1 MGSGPIDVGNVQT
14 FSGYTFDEML
24 QKMIDA
30 GFNSGG
36 GSSSITSN
44 WPVKSE
50 LTLGNNIVWA
60 GNRWIVAHVTNTEAY
75 LVLESVTGQSGTF
88 NGGMF
93 GGSGIQAKCTDFLA
107 KFTQEQTSVL
117 KSVVADETA
126 GLVFC
131 PTRAQYNGG
140 FSWFTSNERRKVGA
154 EYWTSTWDRGGSND
168 GTWSVTSTGNL
179 SKHTIGNA
187 TSDSADFRPAVC
199 VDLTLY
205 DK

>member
-14 FSGYTFDEML
+14 LSGYTFDEML

-60 GNRWIVAHVTNTEAY
+60 GNRWIVAHVTDTEAY

-93 GGSGIQAKCTDFLA
+93 GGSGIQEKCNSFLT

-117 KSVVADETA
+117 KSVVADQTA

-154 EYWTSTWDRGGSND
+154 EYWTSTYAYDD
-168 GTWSVTSTGNL
+168 YACTWSVTSTG
-179 SKHTIGNA
+179 SFSEHSGGNA
-187 TSDSADFRPAVC
+187 TSDGADFRPAVC

>member
-14 FSGYTFDEML
+14 LSGYTFDEML

-60 GNRWIVAHVTNTEAY
+60 GNKWIVAHVTDTEAY

-88 NGGMF
+88 NGGLF
-93 GGSGIQAKCTDFLA
+93 GGSGIQDKCNSFLA

-154 EYWTSTWDRGGSND
+154 EYWTSTWERGGSND
-168 GTWSVTSTGNL
+168 GTWSVTSNGSLT
-179 SKHTIGNA
+179 KHTIGNA

>member
-14 FSGYTFDEML
+14 LSGYTFDEML

-44 WPVKSE
+44 WPVKSD
-50 LTLGNNIVWA
+50 LTLGNTLVWA
-60 GNRWIVAHVTNTEAY
+60 GNRWIVAHVTDTEAY
-75 LVLESVTGQSGTF
+75 LVLESVTGQRGTF
-88 NGGMF
+88 PGLQN
-93 GGSGIQAKCTDFLA
+93 KCNAFLT

-117 KSVVADETA
+117 KSIVADNIV

-140 FSWFTSNERRKVGA
+140 FEWFNSNERRKVGV
-154 EYWTSTWDRGGSND
+154 EYWTGTYEQGDNR
-168 GTWSVTSTGNL
+168 GTWSIRSDGNL
-179 SKHTIGNA
+179 YKHTIGNA
-187 TSDSADFRPAVC
+187 TSDPADFRPAVC

-205 DK
+205 DQ

>member
-14 FSGYTFDEML
+14 LSGYTFDEML

-60 GNRWIVAHVTNTEAY
+60 GNRWIVAHVTDTEAY

-88 NGGMF
+88 YGGTF
-93 GGSGIQAKCTDFLA
+93 NGSGIQDKCTEFLN

-154 EYWTSTWDRGGSND
+154 DYWTSTYDTEKTGR
-168 GTWSVTSTGNL
+168 TWSVSETGSL
-179 SKHTIGNA
+179 REHLGGNA
-187 TSDSADFRPAVC
+187 TGDHADFRPAIC

>member
-14 FSGYTFDEML
+14 LSGYTFDEML
-24 QKMIDA
+24 QMMIDA

-50 LTLGNNIVWA
+50 LTLGNTLVWA
-60 GNRWIVAHVTNTEAY
+60 GNRWLVAHVTDTEAY

-88 NGGMF
+88 N
-93 GGSGIQAKCTDFLA
+93 SVQTKCTEFLN

-117 KSVVADETA
+117 KSVVADQTT

-154 EYWTSTWDRGGSND
+154 GYWTSTYEYDDFAR
-168 GTWSVTSTGNL
+168 TWSVTSTG
-179 SKHTIGNA
+179 SFSEHTGGNA
-187 TSDSADFRPAVC
+187 SIDRADFRPAVC

>member
-14 FSGYTFDEML
+14 LSGYTFDEML

-50 LTLGNNIVWA
+50 LTLGNNLIWA

-75 LVLESVTGQSGTF
+75 LVLESVTGQQGTFHGGTF
-88 NGGMF
+88 NGT
-93 GGSGIQAKCTDFLA
+93 GIQDKCTEFLN

-117 KSVVADETA
+117 KSVVADQTA

-140 FSWFTSNERRKVGA
+140 FSWFTSNDRRKVGA
-154 EYWTSTWDRGGSND
+154 EYWTGTYND
-168 GTWSVTSTGNL
+168 SSWSVSANGAIQEH
-179 SKHTIGNA
+179 SMSNA
-187 TSDSADFRPAVC
+187 SSDWADFRPAVC

>member
-14 FSGYTFDEML
+14 ISGYTFDEML

-60 GNRWIVAHVTNTEAY
+60 GNRWIVAHVTDTEAY

-88 NGGMF
+88 N
-93 GGSGIQAKCTDFLA
+93 SVQTKCTEFLD

-117 KSVVADETA
+117 KSVVADNTA

-140 FSWFTSNERRKVGA
+140 FSWFTSNERRKVDV
-154 EYWTSTWDRGGSND
+154 EYWTGTYEQGSNY

-179 SKHTIGNA
+179 SKHTMGNA
-187 TSDSADFRPAVC
+187 SIDRADFRPAVC

>member
-14 FSGYTFDEML
+14 LSGYTFDEML

-30 GFNSGG
+30 GFNSG

-60 GNRWIVAHVTNTEAY
+60 GNRWIVAHVTDTEAY
-75 LVLESVTGQSGTF
+75 LVLESVTGQQGTFYGGTF
-88 NGGMF
+88 NG
-93 GGSGIQAKCTDFLA
+93 SGIQDKCTGFLN

-140 FSWFTSNERRKVGA
+140 FSWFNSNERRKVGA
-154 EYWTSTWDRGGSND
+154 VYWTSTYDTGSTG
-168 GTWSVTSTGNL
+168 GTWIVTDTGNL
-179 SKHTIGNA
+179 TKLQGGNA
-187 TSDSADFRPAVC
+187 TSDYADFRPAVC
-199 VDLTLY
+199 VDLTMY

>member
-1 MGSGPIDVGNVQT
+1 MSSGPIDVGNVQT
-14 FSGYTFDEML
+14 ISGYTFDEML

-44 WPVKSE
+44 WPVKSD
-50 LTLGNNIVWA
+50 LTLGNTLVWA
-60 GNRWIVAHVTNTEAY
+60 GNRWIVAHVTDTEAY
-75 LVLESVTGQSGTF
+75 LVLESATGQSGTF
-88 NGGMF
+88 YGSSF
-93 GGSGIQAKCTDFLA
+93 GGGNGIQEKCNAFLT

-117 KSVVADETA
+117 KSVVADETV

-131 PTRAQYNGG
+131 PTRAQYSGG
-140 FSWFTSNERRKVGA
+140 FEWFTSNERRKVGV
-154 EYWTSTWDRGGSND
+154 EYWTSTYEQGDNR
-168 GTWSVTSTGNL
+168 GTWSVTSNGSL

-187 TSDSADFRPAVC
+187 TSDPADFRPAVC

-205 DK
+205 DQ

>member
-14 FSGYTFDEML
+14 LSGYTFDEML

-60 GNRWIVAHVTNTEAY
+60 GNRWIVAHVTDTEAY

-88 NGGMF
+88 YGGGMA
-93 GGSGIQAKCTDFLA
+93 GGNGIQANCNSFLT

-117 KSVVADETA
+117 KSVVADETV

-131 PTRAQYNGG
+131 PTRAQYNGE
-140 FSWFTSNERRKVGA
+140 FSWFTSNERRKVGV
-154 EYWTSTWDRGGSND
+154 EYWTSTYDQGSSS

-187 TSDSADFRPAVC
+187 TADSADFRPAVC